1 VADNAWMNN
10 PKIRNIDPRK
20 LSVLLEIMKEAEGK
34 SMDQLLPL
42 LINANQRL
50 QSENLNFSK
59 DESEVLI
66 DLLTRNLT
74 PREKMQFE
82 MLKQLIMGRK

>member
-1 VADNAWMNN
+1 MADNGWMNN
-10 PKIRNIDPRK
+10 PKIKNIDPRK

-42 LINANQRL
+42 LINANKKL
-50 QSENLNFSK
+50 QSQNLNFSK

-66 DLLTRNLT
+66 DLLTRNLS